1 MGVALS
7 AEDRAR
13 LNGEH
18 GPVLAFAMDM
28 LVRAGDVL
36 GADKFIDASF
46 AHIDACH
53 YYGQV
58 HVDFAKFVVE
68 GGARVSIPSW
78 TNTVP
83 ANPQNPDLR
92 NPTKHSAFLQSA
104 HELMQLYK
112 QMGCHPVWT
121 CAPYQLPG
129 GPGLGDQIVGSES
142 NAVTYYNA
150 VTGARSNKYGDFL
163 DVCCALAGRVPN
175 AGLHLTENRRAT
187 HLFTLADDIS
197 EDLRAEEE
205 FAHVLG
211 FYLGKECVDGVPAI
225 SGMPAS
231 TTYDA
236 LKGISAAVA
245 ASGGLQMF
253 HAIGVTPEA
262 PELVAAFQG
271 TTRVSEKVI
280 TLEDLQH
287 ARTELSPVKDGAL
300 NMVALGTPHFSYTEF
315 ENLIPLVEGT
325 QIAKSVTAYISTSRH
340 VKALID
346 KKGWGESLA
355 KAGWQVIPDTCTYF
369 GPPVEGCKGRVMSN
383 SAKWAYYAPGLLD
396 VEVAFG
402 SLQECVASAI
412 AGKIVRDDNK
422 WRGRP

>member
-1 MGVALS
+1 MSLALS

-13 LNGEH
+13 LSGEQ
-18 GPVLAFAMDM
+18 GEVLAFAMDM
-28 LVRAGDVL
+28 LVRAGEVL

-46 AHIDACH
+46 AHLDACH

-58 HVDFAKFVVE
+58 HVDFAKFVVD
-68 GGARVSIPSW
+68 GGATVSTPSW

-92 NPTKHSAFLQSA
+92 SPEKHGAFLKGA
-104 HELMQLYK
+104 HELMQLFK

-150 VTGARSNKYGDFL
+150 VTGARTNKYGDFL
-163 DVCCALAGRVPN
+163 DVCCALTGRVPH
-175 AGLHLTENRRAT
+175 AGLHITENRRAT
-187 HLFTLADDIS
+187 ALFTLADNIPYA
-197 EDLRAEEE
+197 LRAEEE

-211 FYLGKECVDGVPAI
+211 FYLGKNGTTGIPAI
-225 SGMPAS
+225 AGLPIS
-231 TTYDA
+231 TTHDA

-262 PELVAAFQG
+262 PDLASAFQD
-271 TTRVSEKVI
+271 TKPEAEHVI
-280 TLEDLQH
+280 TLDMVRQ
-287 ARTELSPVKDGAL
+287 ARADLSPVKEGDL

-315 ENLIPLVEGT
+315 ANLMPLIEGT
-325 QIAKSVTAYISTSRH
+325 KIANSVTAYISTSRH
-340 VKALID
+340 VKALIEE
-346 KKGWGESLA
+346 KGWGEILER
-355 KAGWQVIPDTCTYF
+355 AGWQVIPDTCTYF
-369 GPPVEGCKGRVMSN
+369 GPPVEGCVGRVMSN
-383 SAKWAYYAPGLLD
+383 SAKWAYYAPGLLG

-402 SLQECVASAI
+402 SLAECVTSAN
-412 AGKIVRDDNK
+412 AGKLVRDDIK
-422 WRGRP
+422 WRVNS